1 MYYVIERE
9 TIPKLKTE
17 IGDLIKQAKDIKHKK
32 SELYFDI
39 VDTIKS
45 KKQELKQLQQ
55 GKKDYLLNN
64 SKYIFH
70 YYEEK
75 QKIKKWGMKFPLEKQ

>member
-1 MYYVIERE
+1 MEKKKTNNTTSIDEKHNDMMSMYYVIERE

-39 VDTIKS
+39 VDTIKR
-45 KKQELKQLQQ
+45 KKQELKQLPMTNL
-55 GKKDYLLNN
+55 KN
-64 SKYIFH
+64 
-70 YYEEK
+70 
-75 QKIKKWGMKFPLEKQ
+75 